1 MKRRPHRLLALL
13 TVALALGASGCVQ
26 TSAPVRR
33 PVVQVTRPATYAL
46 SISVEGGLPPSPAQW
61 AAIQA
66 TFARL
71 LAREGITLVSDLS
84 LADRILRIEFVPDP
98 LDPENR
104 GKAEIVSIRSNPLY
118 GTPATSTPLVAS
130 YGGFP
135 YAFGWNSFNWASMYG
150 FGYDSYYGYGNAYY
164 DGYTYATPTLN
175 PRRPCVVDGT
185 PRHRHPEPRTPGDHE
200 HPRRPEPPERR
211 GPPVLAATPPAA
223 RVSPAVYPASQP
235 GTLAFPDDL
244 RLARPAR
251 LASSGLSETRTEN
264 YRGRY
269 EPAAGSNESFRSWL
283 GRSLAAADGQG
294 SSGSTSTPRSESA
307 YHRREGS
314 EASSERSSSRREST
328 AGYQRSESSWH
339 SSGGSS
345 SSSSS
350 WSSSSGSSSSSYSSS
365 SYSSS
370 SSSSSSYSPPAD
382 TSSSSSS
389 SSGSSAGS
397 STANRS
403 EK

>member
-1 MKRRPHRLLALL
+1 MIVKRRPHRFLSLLA
-13 TVALALGASGCVQ
+13 VALTLGSAGCVQ
-26 TSAPVRR
+26 TSAPRR
-33 PVVQVTRPATYAL
+33 PVVEVTRPATYAL
-46 SISVEGGLPPSPAQW
+46 SISVTGGLPPSPGQW

-84 LADRILRIEFVPDP
+84 LADRILRIEFVPDL

-118 GTPATSTPLVAS
+118 GTPATSTPLLSS

-135 YAFGWNSFNWASMYG
+135 YAFGWNSFYWASRYG
-150 FGYDSYYGYGNAYY
+150 FGYDSYYGFGHAYY

-175 PRRPCVVDGT
+175 PRRPRVVDGT
-185 PRHRHPEPRTPGDHE
+185 HRHRHPESRHSEPRTPGDHDR
-200 HPRRPEPPERR
+200 PRRPEPPDRR
-211 GPPVLAATPPAA
+211 GPPVLAAMPPAEA
-223 RVSPAVYPASQP
+223 RPTPAVYPATEP
-235 GTLAFPDDL
+235 GKLAFPDDL

-251 LASSGLSETRTEN
+251 LASSGSNEARSEG

-269 EPAAGSNESFRSWL
+269 EQAAGSNETHRSWL

-294 SSGSTSTPRSESA
+294 SSGSTSSQRTESG
-307 YHRREGS
+307 YRRRDGS
-314 EASSERSSSRREST
+314 DASTDRGSYRREST
-328 AGYQRSESSWH
+328 ATYQRSESSGRV
-339 SSGGSS
+339 SEGSS
-345 SSSSS
+345 
-350 WSSSSGSSSSSYSSS
+350 SSS

-370 SSSSSSYSPPAD
+370 SSSSSSYSAPSYSPPSD
-382 TSSSSSS
+382 SGSSANSS
-389 SSGSSAGS
+389 SSGSSAS
-397 STANRS
+397 SAVSNRA